1 MKTKRCCQQ
10 ILRSILIVSLL
21 TIGLA
26 SSGLAQTTYTITDL
40 GSLGYSSVGQ
50 GINASGQ
57 VTGYSQGTDFTIHA
71 FLYSGGSMAD
81 LGNLGDSFS
90 VGTGINASGQVTGY
104 SAGTDHNIHAFL
116 YSGGSMTDLGTLGG
130 SSSNGFGMNDYG
142 QVTGTSLMP
151 DTNVHAF
158 LYTPGTGM
166 VDLNSLLPSG
176 SGWTLITGNGINNS
190 GQVTGYYY
198 TATSSID
205 AFLYSLGFV
214 YDLGTL
220 GGNQTIGQGINGFGE
235 VTGFSY
241 TTGNSIFH
249 AFLYSGGS
257 MTDLGTLGGGYSN
270 GLGINN
276 SRQVT
281 GYSYTTGNS
290 AQHAFL
296 YTPGTGMVDLNS
308 LLPSG
313 SGWTLINGNGI
324 NDAGQITGDGLN
336 PNGADHAFLLS
347 PTAPFSAFAAKLEI
361 SGTPPTSF
369 EINGSF
375 TLGAGSNGINPVN
388 EAVTL
393 KLGTFSVTMPQGSFK
408 KSHGGRYVFE
418 GTIDGAALELGI
430 VPVTTNTYTFN
441 AEGSGA
447 NLSGTVKP
455 VSVVLTIG
463 DDNGATTAKTK

>member
-50 GINASGQ
+50 
-57 VTGYSQGTDFTIHA
+57 
-71 FLYSGGSMAD
+71 
-81 LGNLGDSFS
+81 
-90 VGTGINASGQVTGY
+90 GINASGQVTGY

-296 YTPGTGMVDLNS
+296 
-308 LLPSG
+308 
-313 SGWTLINGNGI
+313 
-324 NDAGQITGDGLN
+324 
-336 PNGADHAFLLS
+336 LS

>member
-1 MKTKRCCQQ
+1 LC
-10 ILRSILIVSLL
+10 SILIVSLL

-71 FLYSGGSMAD
+71 FLYSGGSMTD

-116 YSGGSMTDLGTLGG
+116 YSGGSMTDVGTLGG
-130 SSSNGFGMNDYG
+130 SSSNGFGINDYG
-142 QVTGTSLMP
+142 QVTGTSLML

-176 SGWTLITGNGINNS
+176 SGWTLIT
-190 GQVTGYYY
+190 
-198 TATSSID
+198 A
-205 AFLYSLGFV
+205 
-214 YDLGTL
+214 
-220 GGNQTIGQGINGFGE
+220 
-235 VTGFSY
+235 
-241 TTGNSIFH
+241 
-249 AFLYSGGS
+249 
-257 MTDLGTLGGGYSN
+257 
-270 GLGINN
+270 
-276 SRQVT
+276 
-281 GYSYTTGNS
+281 
-290 AQHAFL
+290 
-296 YTPGTGMVDLNS
+296 
-308 LLPSG
+308 
-313 SGWTLINGNGI
+313 NGI

-347 PTAPFSAFAAKLEI
+347 PAVPFSAFAAKLEI
-361 SGTPPTSF
+361 SGRPPTSF

-375 TLGAGSNGINPVN
+375 TLGVGSNGISPVN

-393 KLGTFSVTMPQGSFK
+393 KLGTFSVTMPQGSLK
-408 KSHGGRYVFE
+408 KSYGGRYVFE
-418 GTIDGAALELGI
+418 GTIDGVALELGI

-441 AEGSGA
+441 AECSGA

-463 DDNGATTAKTK
+463 DDHGTTTSTAK